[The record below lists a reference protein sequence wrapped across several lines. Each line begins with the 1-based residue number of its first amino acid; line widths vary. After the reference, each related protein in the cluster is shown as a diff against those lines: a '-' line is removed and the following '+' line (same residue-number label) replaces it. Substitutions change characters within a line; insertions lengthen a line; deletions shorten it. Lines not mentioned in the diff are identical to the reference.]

1 MINELLKEELKTV
14 NDREQEGFK
23 INSLQS
29 ADWAMRKLQAIEK
42 HDQEVKEAAQ
52 AELIKQL
59 LGGIVNLLKMNLV
72 ENISTDC

>member
-14 NDREQEGFK
+14 NDREQEGFQ

-42 HDQEVKEAAQ
+42 HDQEVQKRHKQ
-52 AELIKQL
+52 TLIKQL
-59 LGGIVNLLKMNLV
+59 LGEIGNLLKMNLV
-72 ENISTDC
+72 ENISMDY